1 MKTEQTKITIT
12 PTAATPIIAPNTAKT
27 QGWLN
32 VLKIILPY
40 ILTTALFQYI
50 GMLLTGVDIKHI
62 STIQQTSLQL
72 ATVYLFSM
80 AGTFMVIWLFMR
92 FIDRMPLVSLGF
104 GSQNI
109 LRDVLIGLVTGVV
122 LIVAGFL
129 LLTATGQLHI
139 DSISFNAT
147 DFLLNLLLFI
157 CVAVTEETF
166 GRGYILGNLMASMNR
181 YVALAV
187 SALLFSLMHLANPHV
202 TFLSMTNIFMAGVLL
217 GLPYIFTRSLWLPI
231 ALHLSW
237 NFMQGPVFG
246 YEVSG
251 QKTATV
257 FQTSYHE
264 ATIWN
269 GGNFGF
275 EGSLPSLIL
284 LIGASVAMYLYYRK
298 VEIRN

>member
-1 MKTEQTKITIT
+1 MKTEQTENNDTT
-12 PTAATPIIAPNTAKT
+12 TAANPTTATNPVKT

-40 ILTTALFQYI
+40 ILTTALFQYV

-62 STIQQTSLQL
+62 STIQQTSQQL
-72 ATVYLFSM
+72 ATVYFFSM
-80 AGTFMVIWLFMR
+80 AGTFIVIWLFMR
-92 FIDRMPLVSLGF
+92 FIDRMPIVSLGF
-104 GSQNI
+104 GKQNI
-109 LRDVLIGLVTGVV
+109 LRDILIGLATGIILMAV
-122 LIVAGFL
+122 GFL
-129 LLTATGQLHI
+129 LLTATGQLRI
-139 DSISFNAT
+139 DSISFNTT

-157 CVAVTEETF
+157 CVAITEETF
-166 GRGYILGNLMASMNR
+166 GRGYILGNLMASMNK
-181 YVALAV
+181 YLALAI
-187 SALLFSLMHLANPHV
+187 SALLFSLMHLANPNV
-202 TFLSMTNIFMAGVLL
+202 TFLSMTNIFMAGILL

-251 QKTATV
+251 QKTATI
-257 FQTSYHE
+257 FQTSYPG
-264 ATIWN
+264 ASIWN

-284 LIGASVAMYLYYRK
+284 LISASAAMYFYYRK
-298 VEIRN
+298 KQLR